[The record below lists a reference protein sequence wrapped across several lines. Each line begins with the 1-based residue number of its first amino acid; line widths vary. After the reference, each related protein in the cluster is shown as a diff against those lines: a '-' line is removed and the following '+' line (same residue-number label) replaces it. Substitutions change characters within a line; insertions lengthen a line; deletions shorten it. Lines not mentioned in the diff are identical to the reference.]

1 LIYATISEALNME
14 NKRNTIVVHI
24 GSSEK
29 AQMNVGIRKA
39 AEQIIPTIAKAFGM
53 KTFPFSGFFG
63 RRRIANTPLTM
74 SGMSAKVKIRITYS
88 IKTPF

>member
-1 LIYATISEALNME
+1 ME

-39 AEQIIPTIAKAFGM
+39 AEQIIPTIAKAIGM
-53 KTFPFSGFFG
+53 KTFPASAFFG
-63 RRRIANTPLTM
+63 RRRIANTPLTTI
-74 SGMSAKVKIRITYS
+74 GMSAKVKIRITYS
-88 IKTPF
+88 IESSF